1 MNNITVFNYKTQSVR
16 TVTRADGAPWWVA
29 RDVCEVLGLTNVTE
43 AARHLDDDEKMTITN
58 PERQPGQRGGA
69 QNLII
74 VNEPGLYSL
83 ILRSRKPEA
92 RAFKRWVTHEVLPTI
107 RKTGGT
113 YMSPD
118 HAEQAL
124 MDPDFIIKMAIQ
136 IKMLKADLHRQS
148 FELQK

>member
-29 RDVCEVLGLTNVTE
+29 RDVCDVLDIKKVDRAVIG
-43 AARHLDDDEKMTITN
+43 LDDDEKDTHTVSTPGGNQELTI
-58 PERQPGQRGGA
+58 
-69 QNLII
+69 
-74 VNEPGLYSL
+74 VSEPGLYSL

-92 RAFKRWVTHEVLPTI
+92 RQFKRWVTHEVLPTI
-107 RKTGGT
+107 RATGGT

-124 MDPDFIIKMAIQ
+124 MDPDFIIGLATQ